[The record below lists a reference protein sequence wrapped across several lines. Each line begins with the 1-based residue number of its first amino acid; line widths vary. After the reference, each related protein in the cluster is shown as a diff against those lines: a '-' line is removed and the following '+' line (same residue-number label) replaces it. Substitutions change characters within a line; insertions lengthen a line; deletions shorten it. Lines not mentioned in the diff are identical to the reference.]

1 MKKNLQIMS
10 YGRPGRRN
18 AADAGIAESA
28 ELVRSPPRAGTT
40 AGTTAR
46 AAARSLRLAAALA
59 GALIVVAAVSVPTA
73 TVLAEPLPAPQAGQ
87 DTVRVVDLSTQNAFN
102 RLWSTGMQYFE
113 IQEYASAIPA
123 LRRCSEIDSTNFEVW
138 YFLGICYY
146 QVEDLE
152 ASIDAFQTI
161 VRQDPEQE
169 TALQNLANIYGEQE
183 EVELHTEKYE
193 QLLELKPENPE
204 YREHLMNLYRHAGN
218 RAGVQRLLEE
228 QAEVDPGNAEVQRQL
243 AALYRAGGDRE
254 AQVTALENAIELD
267 PTNVSNLEQLAR
279 IYAIDLNR
287 PADATRLYGMIV
299 DVEPENPV
307 AWQVW
312 GRYLNT
318 TGQPDSAVVALE
330 RSLELDPAQVDTYS
344 ELALVLADQQR
355 YDESLA
361 WIEKALEQA
370 PGEAYAYVA
379 WGDILQAQA
388 FARADEDGIV
398 PYDAKIILETAIEK
412 YRKALEL
419 GGISAAITQYAAA
432 EAEKLEPFRRTQ
444 AEIFMENAR
453 RRIPPAA

>member
-1 MKKNLQIMS
+1 MSPRHPGHRNLL
-10 YGRPGRRN
+10 
-18 AADAGIAESA
+18 AAGIVCA
-28 ELVRSPPRAGTT
+28 TI
-40 AGTTAR
+40 
-46 AAARSLRLAAALA
+46 LAAALP
-59 GALIVVAAVSVPTA
+59 AAI
-73 TVLAEPLPAPQAGQ
+73 VLAEAAPARQAGQ

-113 IQEYASAIPA
+113 LQEYGNAIPA
-123 LRRCSEIDSTNFEVW
+123 LRRCSEIDSTNFDVW
-138 YFLGICYY
+138 YFLGTCYY

-152 ASIDAFQTI
+152 SSIAAFQAI

-169 TALQNLANIYGEQE
+169 TAIQNLANIYGEQG
-183 EVELHTEKYE
+183 EVELHTEQYE
-193 QLLELKPENPE
+193 RLLELKPENPE
-204 YREHLMNLYRHAGN
+204 YREHLMILYQHAGN

-254 AQVTALENAIELD
+254 AQVAALENAIELD
-267 PTNVSNLEQLAR
+267 PANVSNLEQLAR
-279 IYAIDLNR
+279 IYAIELNR
-287 PADATRLYGMIV
+287 PVDATRLYGMIV
-299 DVEPENPV
+299 DASPENPI

-330 RSLELDPAQVDTYS
+330 RSLEIDPSQAGTYS
-344 ELALVLADQQR
+344 ELALVLSDQER
-355 YDESLA
+355 YDEALA

-370 PGEAYAYVA
+370 PGDAYAYVT
-379 WGDILQAQA
+379 WGDILQSQA

-412 YRKALEL
+412 YRKAIEL
-419 GGISAAITQYAAA
+419 GGVSAAIMQHAAA

-453 RRIPPAA
+453 RRIPPRA